1 MSHLL
6 VSCVT
11 QVGDS
16 LAVDLPH
23 DTHNHVAAAE
33 IEQDLRHPEAT
44 PGCGD
49 GQGKACTCATVL
61 HAETRL
67 TCWCG
72 GRMHMKHGGSC
83 SKSCS
88 KTVAA
93 RKVMR
98 LFRPMKTG
106 RRCVCAR
113 ACVCG
118 CVALSG
124 FVPVPGCVCF
134 PGCMRACTR
143 VLMIVPQPGV
153 ERRAPTDNVLVSVAQ
168 SIDQTLHRC
177 EGLGQD
183 VGWPEM

>member
-1 MSHLL
+1 ML

-61 HAETRL
+61 DAETRL

-113 ACVCG
+113 AC
-118 CVALSG
+118 A
-124 FVPVPGCVCF
+124 PVRVRPCVCVWLCGQGWF
-134 PGCMRACTR
+134 CACAWLCVFAWVHACLHTCAHDRTPTR
-143 VLMIVPQPGV
+143 CGV
-153 ERRAPTDNVLVSVAQ
+153 KSSSRRRIGLRRA
-168 SIDQTLHRC
+168 IY
-177 EGLGQD
+177 
-183 VGWPEM
+183 